1 MPFLYEFYL
10 NKTKLTGIEI
20 GFSTSRKWEEALD
33 EAKLSIPFYNS
44 DVPFSQYGL
53 LEIEI
58 QEVDNYTDLNEIA
71 TKTFAMLVVSD
82 RVSLTSQYS
91 VYRHDISAVEYT
103 AKLDAYIMSSLA
115 KTRSIENKLPAKFE
129 ITTDGGIINHA
140 IQISAKAIDFYA
152 NAILPPFTVK
162 QTYYVNKVYTF
173 SQIAQAYQI
182 VADSMDGG
190 YGAPYMRV
198 PTIFRVYNET
208 TNTYSQWYDLSADD
222 VDIIFTT
229 KGKYQIEYGLDAF
242 LWATDMQ
249 ALGYTAQEYAI
260 YRFYF
265 SVIDEYQVTIYD
277 LIESVRQNVSKGG
290 GIESQVYYDDT
301 RIFELDS
308 TIVDY
313 LKSIPAPQMY
323 LEKATARQM
332 LIFVLSY
339 INSLPRLEYGSGL
352 DTLKIEQF
360 NLTVGDFEEE
370 DTFERSSS
378 QNANQIGTKSFAPLN
393 QVLPND
399 MDEATL
405 FSPSQDGF
413 QQVRATDLQI
423 TDSTFAIKLQK
434 EIYTPKQLEVL
445 LPTLAIQAFRLN
457 ESSILINDDLFLEN
471 QAIPITTRLIN
482 IEEWKLK
489 FITDNFPTITTKAFW
504 DSDLGL
510 RANMVDNLYWELGS
524 KKIEISDVYGTLV
537 NQTLIQNV
545 IKLGLAEHYMLNM
558 FTPFTYV
565 YATEDYMYKK
575 HSINFDLDFLTD
587 ISDYKDL
594 RFRFSYLTLENLI
607 TKNDKEDLTQ
617 IDFYSEMR
625 QNQDESIINVVRSSR
640 KNYGDLQ
647 RTGNK
652 AFSFQKFHYSLSE
665 LYDVGLKDINGYTIT
680 TRNDQYFAYYI
691 LSNYF
696 VTKHYNRESR
706 QTIVD
711 QTYRWRD
718 NYAKSALN
726 RHENYQDYLII
737 YPPNYSGRTVQTTK
751 ISSNDT
757 VKTIFSLLLG
767 ETITDYKT
775 KATVALVRTDGMY
788 EVDPETT
795 GNYHSLMIPVS
806 SYPIK
811 QGFAFTFGFDGN
823 QVAGDGLI
831 QAGVNWYNRAV
842 RYTDEQGRFTRL
854 GFTILKGLELD
865 SNDYETHPKITK
877 TSLSDLRSNLNP
889 YFSCG
894 FISINQAG
902 FDSLVIDKDPMTN
915 YNQTYQVNVL
925 SSVVGLYIIGQ
936 AFYNNN
942 FIVNNPETE
951 KEAYLYLYTT
961 AMKYELFEDLKV
973 KSGYTTP
980 IKLDPTKILYDNT
993 QNKVYFTGLISL
1005 VGVTAWAIGD
1015 IEENLYIAC
1024 NSNYNGFLINKEH
1037 FRSGVREIGYKNIY
1051 YYQTVVDAE
1060 IGASLEL
1067 LYVAHILINHAEPIF
1082 EYELETIAV
1091 GHVVKVFRTTQSLS
1105 AELALS
1111 AESRKFFV
1119 GHASITNQF
1128 DVEIAAV
1135 GHVIKTFR
1143 VDGVLD
1149 LDINILEDSRKVTY
1163 FHVDG
1168 AISTMTSLAET
1179 SGKVT
1184 ATPIITFIS
1193 RNVFGAGTYNH
1204 LFTVQNKD
1212 SMVAEIFAD
1221 TNATPTNSR
1230 GMVDPEET
1238 INVSIISSAESLTVY
1253 TRALVPGNN
1262 YSATVNATSTGP
1274 IE

>member
-33 EAKLSIPFYNS
+33 EAKFSIPFYNS

-58 QEVDNYTDLNEIA
+58 QEVNNYTALSQIA
-71 TKTFAMLVVSD
+71 TKSLTMLVVSD
-82 RVSLTSQYS
+82 RVSLTSQYN

-103 AKLDAYIMSSLA
+103 AKLDAYMMSSLA
-115 KTRSIENKLPAKFE
+115 KTRSIENKLAAKFE
-129 ITTDGGIINHA
+129 ITADGGVINSA
-140 IQISAKAIDFYA
+140 IDLSAQAIDFYT
-152 NAILPPFTVK
+152 NVFLPPFTIK
-162 QTYYVNKVYTF
+162 QTYYLNKVYTF
-173 SQIAQAYQI
+173 SQVAQAYQI

-208 TNTYSQWYDLSADD
+208 TSAYSQWYDLSAAD
-222 VDIIFTT
+222 VEITFTT

-290 GIESQVYYDDT
+290 GVESLAYYANT

-308 TIVDY
+308 SVVAY

-339 INSLPRLEYGSGL
+339 INSLPRLEYGSVL

-360 NLTVGDFEEE
+360 NLSVGDFEEE

-413 QQVRATDLQI
+413 QQVRATNLQI

-434 EIYTPKQLEVL
+434 EIYTPKELVVL
-445 LPTLAIQAFRLN
+445 LPTLAIQGFRYN
-457 ESSILINDDLFLEN
+457 ESSELVNDDVFLDNVE
-471 QAIPITTRLIN
+471 IPITTRLIN

-489 FITDNFPTITTKAFW
+489 YITDNFPTITTKKFW

-510 RANMVDNLYWELGS
+510 RTNMVDNLYWELGS

-545 IKLGLAEHYMLNM
+545 IRLGIREHYMLNM
-558 FTPFTYV
+558 FAPITYI
-565 YATEDYMYKK
+565 YGSEDYMYKK
-575 HSINFDLDFLTD
+575 HSIGFGLGFLSD

-652 AFSFQKFHYSLSE
+652 SFSFRKFHYSLGE
-665 LYDVGLKDINGYTIT
+665 QYEVGLKDVNGYTIT
-680 TRNDQYFAYYI
+680 TRNDQHFAYYI
-691 LSNYF
+691 ISNYF
-696 VTKHYNRESR
+696 ITKHYNRESR

-726 RHENYQDYLII
+726 RHENYGDYLII
-737 YPPNYSGRTVQTTK
+737 YPPSYSGRTVQTTK
-751 ISSNDT
+751 ITSVN
-757 VKTIFSLLLG
+757 TIRMVFALLLG
-767 ETITDYKT
+767 ETITEFQT

-788 EVDPETT
+788 EVDPETS
-795 GNYHSLMIPVS
+795 GHYYSLMVPVS

-842 RYTDEQGRFTRL
+842 RYTDEQGRFTRF
-854 GFTILKGLELD
+854 GFTITNKLELD
-865 SNDYETHPKITK
+865 ANDYETHPKITK
-877 TSLSDLRSNLNP
+877 SSLADLRGALNP

-894 FISINQAG
+894 FLATNEAG
-902 FDSLVIDKDPMTN
+902 TDALVIDKDPMTN
-915 YNQTYQVNVL
+915 YNQTYQLNVL
-925 SSVVGLYIIGQ
+925 SGDFGEYVIGQ
-936 AFYNNN
+936 SFYNNN

-973 KSGYTTP
+973 KDGYTTP
-980 IKLDPTKILYDNT
+980 IKLDPTKILYDTT
-993 QNKVYFTGLISL
+993 QNRLYFTELVSL
-1005 VGVTAWAIGD
+1005 TGVTAWAIGD
-1015 IEENLYIAC
+1015 VEGNLYIAC
-1024 NSNYNGFLINKEH
+1024 NSNNNGFLINREH
-1037 FRSGVREIGYKNIY
+1037 FRIGIREIGYKNIF
-1051 YYQTVVDAE
+1051 YYQTVVDGVLNLSAE
-1060 IGASLEL
+1060 VLG
-1067 LYVAHILINHAEPIF
+1067 VGHITITHAEPIF
-1082 EYELETIAV
+1082 EYELSTIAL
-1091 GHVVKVFRTTQSLS
+1091 GHAVKVFRGS
-1105 AELALS
+1105 ATVSASIEAL
-1111 AESRKFFV
+1111 AESRKFLVAHGSPISEFNV
-1119 GHASITNQF
+1119 DIIATGHIT
-1128 DVEIAAV
+1128 
-1135 GHVIKTFR
+1135 KTFR
-1143 VDGVLD
+1143 VSAILNSTIEVLAS
-1149 LDINILEDSRKVTY
+1149 SRKFYVGRGSVSFDFALENIPSSRISVS
-1163 FHVDG
+1163 FHESGVVNSTIALDG
-1168 AISTMTSLAET
+1168 SGTKKVYAWSLISYPGYYDYTGIELT
-1179 SGKVT
+1179 T
-1184 ATPIITFIS
+1184 ATPAYFGS
-1193 RNVFGAGTYNH
+1193 VFRLSDGELPPAYTYYECV
-1204 LFTVQNKD
+1204 L
-1212 SMVAEIFAD
+1212 I
-1221 TNATPTNSR
+1221 
-1230 GMVDPEET
+1230 
-1238 INVSIISSAESLTVY
+1238 
-1253 TRALVPGNN
+1253 
-1262 YSATVNATSTGP
+1262 
-1274 IE
+1274 